1 MLLMKN
7 LLLFS
12 LLFLTLSVSA
22 QVTDKETDLRKLN
35 NDSTEGWKKGGM
47 FTVAFSQV
55 SLSNWA
61 AGGENSFSGNS
72 LVNTFANYKKAKIS
86 WDNTLELG
94 YGIMK
99 QGDQDMRKTDDK
111 IDFSSKFGRKLTT
124 NSFAA
129 ALLNFKT
136 QFMPGYNYPD
146 DSTII
151 SNFMAPGYLLFA
163 AGYDF
168 KRGDWLSLF
177 IAPVTGKMTIVTDEL
192 LANAGAFG
200 VEPAVL
206 NPVDS
211 SIATP
216 GKKMRSEFG
225 GYFKGAFSKDVMKN
239 VKLNTKLELFTNYLH
254 NPLNIDV
261 YWETNIG
268 MKVNKFI
275 TVTIGTT
282 LIYDDDI
289 DIEIRNEAG
298 DVIGKGPRTQFKEVF
313 GLGFSYKF

>member
-1 MLLMKN
+1 MKKSI
-7 LLLFS
+7 LLFFIS
-12 LLFLTLSVSA
+12 WIFIFQS
-22 QVTDKETDLRKLN
+22 
-35 NDSTEGWKKGGM
+35 
-47 FTVAFSQV
+47 FSQV
-55 SLSNWA
+55 TENETVLRKNENDTLTGWKTGGIFAITGSQTSLTNWA
-61 AGGENSFSGNS
+61 AGGENSVS
-72 LVNTFANYKKAKIS
+72 LNALLSVFANYKKGKIS
-86 WDNTLELG
+86 WDNTLDLG

-99 QGDQDMRKTDDK
+99 QGEQDVRKTDDK
-111 IDFSSKFGRKLTT
+111 IDFSSKFGRQLSP

-136 QFMPGYNYPD
+136 QFMPGKNYPD
-146 DSTII
+146 TTII
-151 SNFMAPGYLLFA
+151 SNIMAPGYLLFA

-168 KRGDWLSLF
+168 KKGDWLSLF
-177 IAPVTGKMTIVTDEL
+177 FAPVTGKMTFVLDET

-206 NPVDS
+206 NPLDS
-211 SIATP
+211 TIATP
-216 GKKMRSEFG
+216 GKKMRTEFG

-239 VKLNTKLELFTNYLH
+239 VKLNTKLELFTNYLK
-254 NPLNIDV
+254 NPQNIDV

-282 LIYDDDI
+282 VIYDDDI
-289 DIEIRNEAG
+289 DIEIKDDAG
-298 DVIGKGPRTQFKEVF
+298 TTIGKGPRTQFKEVF

>member
-1 MLLMKN
+1 MKQIFILF
-7 LLLFS
+7 LLL
-12 LLFLTLSVSA
+12 LSAASFA

-35 NDSTEGWKKGGM
+35 SDTTEGWKKGGM
-47 FTVAFSQV
+47 FTIAFSQV

-72 LVNTFANYKKAKIS
+72 LVNTFANYKKGKIS
-86 WDNTLELG
+86 WDNTLDLG

-99 QGDQDMRKTDDK
+99 QGEQDVRKTDDK
-111 IDFSSKFGRKLTT
+111 IDFSSKFGRQLSP

-136 QFMPGYNYPD
+136 QFMPGKNYPD
-146 DSTII
+146 TTII
-151 SNFMAPGYLLFA
+151 SNIMAPGYLLFA

-168 KRGDWLSLF
+168 KKGDWLSLF
-177 IAPVTGKMTIVTDEL
+177 FAPVTGKMTFVLDET

-206 NPVDS
+206 NPLDS
-211 SIATP
+211 TIATP
-216 GKKMRSEFG
+216 GKKMRTEFG

-239 VKLNTKLELFTNYLH
+239 VKLNTKLELFTNYLK
-254 NPLNIDV
+254 NPQNIDV

-282 LIYDDDI
+282 VIYDDDI
-289 DIEIRNEAG
+289 DIEIKDDAG
-298 DVIGKGPRTQFKEVF
+298 TTIGKGPRTQFKEVF

>member
-1 MLLMKN
+1 MKK
-7 LLLFS
+7 
-12 LLFLTLSVSA
+12 LFLIALMLTAGLLSA

-35 NDSTEGWKKGGM
+35 GDSTDGWKKGGM
-47 FTVAFSQV
+47 FTLTFSQV

-72 LVNTFANYKKAKIS
+72 LVNTFANYKKGNIS
-86 WDNTLELG
+86 WDNTLDLG

-99 QGDQDMRKTDDK
+99 QGKQDIRKTDDK
-111 IDFSSKFGRKLTT
+111 IDFSSKFGRKLTSC
-124 NSFAA
+124 SFAA

-146 DSTII
+146 DSTVI

-163 AGYDF
+163 AGYDY
-168 KRGDWLSLF
+168 KKGDWLSLF
-177 IAPVTGKMTIVTDEL
+177 IAPVTGKMTIVTNEI

-200 VEPAVL
+200 VDPAVI
-206 NPVDS
+206 NPLDS
-211 SIATP
+211 SIQTP
-216 GKKMRSEFG
+216 GKKTRVEFG
-225 GYFKGAFSKDVMKN
+225 GYFKGAFSKDIMKN
-239 VKLNTKLELFTNYLH
+239 IKLSTKLELFTNYLH
-254 NPLNIDV
+254 NPQNIDV

-275 TVTIGTT
+275 AVTIGTT

-289 DIEIRNEAG
+289 DIEVKNDAG
-298 DVIGKGPRTQFKEVF
+298 VVVGKGPRTQFKEVF

>member
-1 MLLMKN
+1 MKN

>member
-1 MLLMKN
+1 MKQI
-7 LLLFS
+7 LILC
-12 LLFLTLSVSA
+12 LLFLSAASFA

-35 NDSTEGWKKGGM
+35 SDTTEGWKKGGL
-47 FTVAFSQV
+47 FTLAFSQV

-72 LVNTFANYKKAKIS
+72 LVNTFANYKKGNIS
-86 WDNTLELG
+86 WDNTLDLG

-99 QGDQDMRKTDDK
+99 QGEQDVRKTDDK
-111 IDFSSKFGRKLTT
+111 IDFSSKFGRKLST

-146 DSTII
+146 DSTVI
-151 SNFMAPGYLLFA
+151 SNIMAPGYLLFA

-168 KRGDWLSLF
+168 KKGDWLSLF
-177 IAPVTGKMTIVTDEL
+177 LAPVTGKMTFVLDET

-206 NPVDS
+206 NPLDS
-211 SIATP
+211 TVATP
-216 GKKMRSEFG
+216 GKKMRTEFG

-239 VKLNTKLELFTNYLH
+239 VKLTTKLELFTNYLK
-254 NPLNIDV
+254 NPQNIDV

-282 LIYDDDI
+282 VIYDDDI
-289 DIEIRNEAG
+289 DIEIKDDAG
-298 DVIGKGPRTQFKEVF
+298 TTIGKGPRTQFKEVF

>member
-1 MLLMKN
+1 MKQIIILF
-7 LLLFS
+7 LLL
-12 LLFLTLSVSA
+12 LSAASFA

-35 NDSTEGWKKGGM
+35 SDTTEGWKKGGM
-47 FTVAFSQV
+47 FTIAFSQV

-72 LVNTFANYKKAKIS
+72 LVNFFANYKKGKIS
-86 WDNTLELG
+86 WDNTLDLG

-99 QGDQDMRKTDDK
+99 QGEQDVRKTDDK
-111 IDFSSKFGRKLTT
+111 IDFSSKFGRQLSP

-136 QFMPGYNYPD
+136 QFMPGKNYPD
-146 DSTII
+146 TTII
-151 SNFMAPGYLLFA
+151 SNIMAPGYLLFA

-168 KRGDWLSLF
+168 KKGDWLSLF
-177 IAPVTGKMTIVTDEL
+177 FAPVTGKMTFVLDET

-206 NPVDS
+206 NPLDS
-211 SIATP
+211 TIATP
-216 GKKMRSEFG
+216 GKKMRTEFG

-239 VKLNTKLELFTNYLH
+239 VKLNTKLELFTNYLK
-254 NPLNIDV
+254 NPQNIDV

-282 LIYDDDI
+282 VIYDDDI
-289 DIEIRNEAG
+289 DIEIKDDAG
-298 DVIGKGPRTQFKEVF
+298 TTIGKGPRTQFKEVF

>member
-1 MLLMKN
+1 MKN

-35 NDSTEGWKKGGM
+35 NDSTDGWKKGGM

-72 LVNTFANYKKAKIS
+72 LINTFANYKKGNIS
-86 WDNTLELG
+86 WDNTLDLG

-99 QGDQDMRKTDDK
+99 QGEQDVRKTDDK

-124 NSFAA
+124 SSFAA

-146 DSTII
+146 ETTII
-151 SNFMAPGYLLFA
+151 SNIMAPGYLLFA
-163 AGYDF
+163 AGYDY
-168 KRGDWLSLF
+168 KKGDWLSLF
-177 IAPVTGKMTIVTDEL
+177 IAPVTGKMTFVLDDA

-200 VEPAVL
+200 VEPAIL

-211 SIATP
+211 SILTS
-216 GKKMRSEFG
+216 GKKMRTEFG
-225 GYFKGAFSKDVMKN
+225 GYFKGAFSKDIMKN

-254 NPLNIDV
+254 NPQNIDV

-275 TVTIGTT
+275 AVTIGTT

-289 DIEIRNEAG
+289 DIEVKNEAG

>member
-1 MLLMKN
+1 MKHFFIVAFMLISATM
-7 LLLFS
+7 FS
-12 LLFLTLSVSA
+12 
-22 QVTDKETDLRKLN
+22 QVTDKESDLRKLN
-35 NDSTEGWKKGGM
+35 ADTTEGWKKGGM

-72 LVNTFANYKKAKIS
+72 LVNTFANYKKGNIS
-86 WDNTLELG
+86 WDNTLDLG

-99 QGDQDMRKTDDK
+99 QGEQDVRKTDDK
-111 IDFSSKFGRKLTT
+111 IDFSSKFGRKLSTS
-124 NSFAA
+124 SFIA

-146 DSTII
+146 DSTVI
-151 SNFMAPGYLLFA
+151 SNIMAPGYLLFA

-168 KRGDWLSLF
+168 KKGDWLSLF
-177 IAPVTGKMTIVTDEL
+177 FAPITGKMTFVMDDM

-206 NPVDS
+206 DPVDS
-211 SIATP
+211 TVVTP
-216 GKKMRSEFG
+216 GKNMRTEFG
-225 GYFKGAFSKDVMKN
+225 GYFKGAFSKDIMKN
-239 VKLNTKLELFTNYLH
+239 VKLNTKLELFTNYLN
-254 NPLNIDV
+254 NPQNIDV

-268 MKVNKFI
+268 MKVNKYI

-289 DIEIRNEAG
+289 DIEIKNEAG

>member
-1 MLLMKN
+1 MKQIIILF
-7 LLLFS
+7 LLL
-12 LLFLTLSVSA
+12 LSAASFA

-35 NDSTEGWKKGGM
+35 SDTTEGWKKGGM
-47 FTVAFSQV
+47 FTIAFSQV

-72 LVNTFANYKKAKIS
+72 LVNTFANYKKGKIS
-86 WDNTLELG
+86 WDNTLDLG

-99 QGDQDMRKTDDK
+99 QGEQDVRKTDDK
-111 IDFSSKFGRKLTT
+111 IDFSSKFGRQLSP

-136 QFMPGYNYPD
+136 QFMPGKNYPD
-146 DSTII
+146 TTII
-151 SNFMAPGYLLFA
+151 SNIMAPGYLLFA

-168 KRGDWLSLF
+168 KKGDWLSLF
-177 IAPVTGKMTIVTDEL
+177 FAPVTGKMTFVLDET

-206 NPVDS
+206 NPLDS
-211 SIATP
+211 TIATP
-216 GKKMRSEFG
+216 GKKMRTEFG

-239 VKLNTKLELFTNYLH
+239 VKLNTKLELFTNYLK
-254 NPLNIDV
+254 NPQNIDV

-282 LIYDDDI
+282 VIYDDDI
-289 DIEIRNEAG
+289 DIEIKDDAG
-298 DVIGKGPRTQFKEVF
+298 TTIGKGPRTQFKEVF

>member
-1 MLLMKN
+1 MKHFFIVAFMLISATM
-7 LLLFS
+7 F
-12 LLFLTLSVSA
+12 A
-22 QVTDKETDLRKLN
+22 QVTDKESDLRKLN
-35 NDSTEGWKKGGM
+35 ADTTEGWKKGGM

-72 LVNTFANYKKAKIS
+72 IVNSFANYKKGKIS
-86 WDNTLELG
+86 WDNTLDLG

-99 QGDQDMRKTDDK
+99 QGEQEVRKTDDK
-111 IDFSSKFGRKLTT
+111 IDFSSKFGRKLSS

-136 QFMPGYNYPD
+136 QFMPGYNYPN
-146 DSTII
+146 DSVAI
-151 SNFMAPGYLLFA
+151 SRIMAPGYLLFA

-168 KRGDWLSLF
+168 KKGDWLSLF
-177 IAPVTGKMTIVTDEL
+177 LAPVTGKMTFVLDET

-200 VEPAVL
+200 VEPAVI
-206 NPVDS
+206 NPLDS
-211 SIATP
+211 TILTA
-216 GKKMRSEFG
+216 GKHMRTEFG
-225 GYFKGAFSKDVMKN
+225 GYFKGAFTKDIMKN
-239 VKLNTKLELFTNYLH
+239 VKLSSKLELFTNYLK
-254 NPLNIDV
+254 NPQNIDV

-268 MKVNKFI
+268 MKVNKYI

-289 DIEIRNEAG
+289 DIEIKDEAG
-298 DVIGKGPRTQFKEVF
+298 IVIGKGPRTQFKEVF